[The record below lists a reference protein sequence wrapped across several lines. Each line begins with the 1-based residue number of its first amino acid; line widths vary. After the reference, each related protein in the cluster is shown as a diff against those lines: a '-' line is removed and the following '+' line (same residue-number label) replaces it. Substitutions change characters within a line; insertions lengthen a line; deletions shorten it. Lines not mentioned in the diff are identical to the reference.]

1 MSTVY
6 TNIIQHYLI
15 QQFSVSWALKCTMT
29 GGMGGGGWLGG
40 GGGGGEEWSGENVRG
55 VKRWPKMVQHS
66 TVRVGIKTRLQGP
79 CSCLTRKHAHAR

>member
-40 GGGGGEEWSGENVRG
+40 GGGVGKGGRVKMSGVLKDGQKWYNILLFASELKLVSR
-55 VKRWPKMVQHS
+55 
-66 TVRVGIKTRLQGP
+66 
-79 CSCLTRKHAHAR
+79 AHVLV